1 LRHGGVFAVPFFCL
15 LGAVWP
21 FGSEAHLRLDEVRC
35 DMMNL
40 WCRPGALSVL
50 LFLLPSPPAFSQQSP
65 ESQSPGL
72 VTNVNVVATGATVT
86 DADGKFVNGLRREDF
101 HVFDDGVEQPITYF
115 ALDQPSHVL
124 LLIEAGPAVYLVEG
138 GHLSA
143 AFALLKG
150 LSADDQVA
158 VVKYA
163 ERPEVICDFSADKR
177 VAAGALEHLN
187 FNLGFGA
194 LNLSDSMTSV
204 LDWLEK
210 TQGKKT
216 IVLLSSG
223 VDTSAPEAASNL
235 LQRLRVGGV
244 RVLAVSLSGELR
256 PTVATK
262 KKQAPSA
269 AAALSAQQFAV
280 ADEELRGLTAATG
293 GRAYFPVDAKGFA
306 AAFAEIAQ
314 IVRHE
319 YVLGFSPTK
328 LDGKVHPLEV
338 RVTPDSPGPG
348 GGSAAGDKAR
358 GWRVD
363 HRQAYL
369 ALTAGTP

>member
-1 LRHGGVFAVPFFCL
+1 
-15 LGAVWP
+15 LG
-21 FGSEAHLRLDEVRC
+21 HD
-35 DMMNL
+35 
-40 WCRPGALSVL
+40 
-50 LFLLPSPPAFSQQSP
+50 
-65 ESQSPGL
+65 
-72 VTNVNVVATGATVT
+72 
-86 DADGKFVNGLRREDF
+86 DF
-101 HVFDDGVEQPITYF
+101 HVFDEGAEQQVSYF

-143 AFALLKG
+143 AFTLLEG
-150 LSADDQVA
+150 LSVDDQVA

-163 ERPEVICDFSADKR
+163 ERPEAVCDFSADKR

-194 LNLSDSMTSV
+194 LNLSASMSRV

-216 IVLLSSG
+216 VVLLSSG
-223 VDTSAPEAASNL
+223 VDTSAAEVAGQL
-235 LQRLRVGGV
+235 LQRLQVGDV

-256 PTVATK
+256 PTTGAK

-269 AAALSAQQFAV
+269 AAVLSAQQFAA
-280 ADEELRGLTAATG
+280 ADEELRGLTTATG

-319 YVLGFSPTK
+319 YVLGFSPAK
-328 LDGKVHPLEV
+328 LDGKVHRIEV
-338 RVTPDSPGPG
+338 RVTVTDAQAR
-348 GGSAAGDKAR
+348 GSAAGR
-358 GWRVD
+358 GATGLRVD
-363 HRQAYL
+363 HRQGYL
-369 ALTAGTP
+369 ARPAETPPHEGIGWMTQDGPTREVAGEIPFAQGLKPTLE